1 MKTLEWILS
10 TMRNTLYLS
19 LMLGL
24 TWIISALP
32 TSVVQQYISV
42 ILNSLT
48 GVYILVFT
56 AFAQKKT
63 SGKPGKKTG
72 GGPQNNTSGKPGK
85 KTSSI
90 SEKTLSTEE
99 GKFGKK
105 GNLEIANSLNAK
117 S

>member
-56 AFAQKKT
+56 AFAQRKT
-63 SGKPGKKTG
+63 SGKPGKKIG

-90 SEKTLSTEE
+90 SEETLSTEE
-99 GKFGKK
+99 GKFGEK
-105 GNLEIANSLNAK
+105 GNC
-117 S
+117 